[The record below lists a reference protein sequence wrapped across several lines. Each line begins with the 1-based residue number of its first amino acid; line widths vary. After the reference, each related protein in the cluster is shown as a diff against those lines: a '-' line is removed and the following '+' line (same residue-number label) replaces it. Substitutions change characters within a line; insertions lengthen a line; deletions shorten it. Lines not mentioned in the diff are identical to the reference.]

1 MPISALSAL
10 IKKHYQW
17 ALDLDL
23 NAQASRQQFWY
34 VSEEKLEPRLGNA
47 FEEEGQSRG
56 CHLRW
61 HYIAD
66 LKAACAD
73 MPDDMMVAELLMK
86 HPPLRLY

>member
-47 FEEEGQSRG
+47 FEEEGQSREMPFAMAY
-56 CHLRW
+56 
-61 HYIAD
+61 YIAD
-66 LKAACAD
+66 LKGC
-73 MPDDMMVAELLMK
+73 LC
-86 HPPLRLY
+86 